1 MGNASYSFFSERS
14 TKNHYNAYGK
24 FGICIENEKI
34 EKPRKSDQS
43 KIINSRSDFLEN
55 ANLDP
60 IFQIPN
66 LPP

>member
-1 MGNASYSFFSERS
+1 MGNASYSFSSERS

-34 EKPRKSDQS
+34 KKPRKSDQS
-43 KIINSRSDFLEN
+43 KIINSRSDFLGY
-55 ANLDP
+55 ANFVL
-60 IFQIPN
+60 ISQICD